1 MVKRNLFIQ
10 IIIEIILGLLF
21 LIFPTRFQEF
31 IVYTI
36 GGLIIIYGG
45 IKLYYQYKNHDQ
57 NYMVLSGGI
66 LNILFGIIIMLLN
79 DLIVS
84 LIPIL
89 VALFFILK
97 GITKVSLNYLNRLNN
112 PLWVLNIILGSI
124 TIILGVSLI
133 ILSNASDFVGYFI
146 GGLILLNAIFDIL
159 TFFNLKKYATQD
171 DLHSDSKIKDN
182 VIDATYT
189 EKRDD

>member
-112 PLWVLNIILGSI
+112 PLWVLNIILG
-124 TIILGVSLI
+124 LSLI
-133 ILSNASDFVGYFI
+133 HI
-146 GGLILLNAIFDIL
+146 
-159 TFFNLKKYATQD
+159 
-171 DLHSDSKIKDN
+171 
-182 VIDATYT
+182 
-189 EKRDD
+189 